1 MATIL
6 ISGGTGMIGQ
16 RLTEMLTEKG
26 HEVIVLT
33 RENGNGTPPQNGV
46 SYAHWDVNKGTIDRS
61 AVEQADH
68 IIHLAGANVAEKR
81 WTEARK
87 KEIEES
93 RTKSGALLV
102 KALREIP
109 NKVKSLVSASAIG
122 WYGPDTKQSRKQG
135 FTEETPAA
143 TDFLGET
150 CRAWE
155 ASVQPVE
162 EMGKRLVRL
171 RTGIVLGKTGGALA
185 EFKKPLK
192 LGMATILGDGKQVIS
207 WIYIDDLCRLY
218 IKAIE
223 DDNMRGVYNAVAPNP
238 VTNKQLTLALA
249 ETMRGKYFMTM
260 HVPVFGLKL
269 VMGEMS
275 VEVLKSTTVSAAKTQ
290 ASGFQFQYPDIHKAL
305 EASV

>member
-109 NKVKSLVSASAIG
+109 NKVKSLVSASAMG

>member
-1 MATIL
+1 MATVL
-6 ISGGTGMIGQ
+6 ITGGTGMIGQ
-16 RLTEMLTEKG
+16 RLREMLTDKG
-26 HEVIVLT
+26 YEVIVLT
-33 RENGNGTPPQNGV
+33 REDGAGGQPQKDV
-46 SYAHWDVNKGTIDRS
+46 TYAHWDVNEGTIDRS
-61 AVEQADH
+61 AVERADH

-93 RTKSGALLV
+93 RTRSGALLV
-102 KALREIP
+102 KALRDVP
-109 NKVKSLVSASAIG
+109 NKVQSLVSASAIG

-135 FTEETPAA
+135 FTEETSAA

-150 CRAWE
+150 CRKWE

-207 WIYIDDLCRLY
+207 WIFIDDLCRLY

-223 DDNMRGVYNAVAPNP
+223 DNNMRGVYNAVAPNP

-290 ASGFQFQYPDIHKAL
+290 ASGFQFQYPDIQKAL
-305 EASV
+305 AASV

>member
-1 MATIL
+1 
-6 ISGGTGMIGQ
+6 MIGQ
-16 RLTEMLTEKG
+16 RLTEMLTERG

-33 RENGNGTPPQNGV
+33 RENGDEGQSNRHV
-46 SYAHWDVNKGTIDRS
+46 SIAHWDVEKGTIDRT
-61 AVEQADH
+61 AVEKADH

-87 KEIEES
+87 KEIADS
-93 RTKSGALLV
+93 RTRSGALLV

-109 NKVKSLVSASAIG
+109 NNVQSLVSASAIG
-122 WYGPDTKQSRKQG
+122 WYGPDTQQSRKHG
-135 FTEETPAA
+135 FTEEAPAA

-171 RTGIVLGKTGGALA
+171 RTGIVLSKTGGALA

-192 LGMATILGDGKQVIS
+192 LGMATILGDGRQVIS
-207 WIYIDDLCRLY
+207 WIFIDDLCRLY

-223 DDNMRGVYNAVAPNP
+223 DNNMRGVYNAVAPQP
-238 VTNKQLTLALA
+238 VTNKQLTLTLA
-249 ETMRGKYFMTM
+249 ETMRGKYFMTL
-260 HVPVFGLKL
+260 HVPAFGLKL

-290 ASGFQFQYPDIHKAL
+290 ASGFQYQYPDIQHAL
-305 EASV
+305 DASV

>member
-1 MATIL
+1 
-6 ISGGTGMIGQ
+6 MIGR
-16 RLTEMLTEKG
+16 RLTEMLTERG

-33 RENGNGTPPQNGV
+33 RENGDEGQSNRHV
-46 SYAHWDVNKGTIDRS
+46 SIAHWDVEKGTIDRT
-61 AVEQADH
+61 AVEKADH

-87 KEIEES
+87 KEIADS
-93 RTKSGALLV
+93 RTRSGALLV

-109 NKVKSLVSASAIG
+109 NNVQSLVSASAIG
-122 WYGPDTKQSRKQG
+122 WYGPDTQQSRKHG
-135 FTEETPAA
+135 FTEEAPAA

-171 RTGIVLGKTGGALA
+171 RTGIVLSKTGGALA

-192 LGMATILGDGKQVIS
+192 LGMATILGDGRQVIS
-207 WIYIDDLCRLY
+207 WIFIDDLCRLY
-218 IKAIE
+218 VKAIE
-223 DDNMRGVYNAVAPNP
+223 DNNMRGVYNAVAPQP
-238 VTNKQLTLALA
+238 VTNKQLTLTLA
-249 ETMRGKYFMTM
+249 ATMRGKYFMTL
-260 HVPVFGLKL
+260 HVPAFGLKL
-269 VMGEMS
+269 VMGELS

-290 ASGFQFQYPDIHKAL
+290 ASGFQFQYPDIQHAL
-305 EASV
+305 DASV

>member
-1 MATIL
+1 MATVV
-6 ISGGTGMIGQ
+6 ISGGTGMIGR
-16 RLTEMLTEKG
+16 RLTEMLTDQG

-33 RENGNGTPPQNGV
+33 RENGDADHADKHV
-46 SYAHWDVNKGTIDRS
+46 SFAHWDVENGLIDRG
-61 AVEQADH
+61 AIERADH
-68 IIHLAGANVAEKR
+68 VIHLAGANVAEKR

-87 KEIEES
+87 KEIADS
-93 RTKSGALLV
+93 RTRSGALLV

-109 NKVKSLVSASAIG
+109 NKVQSLVSASAIG

-143 TDFLGET
+143 NDFLGET

-171 RTGIVLGKTGGALA
+171 RTGIVLSKTGGALA

-207 WIYIDDLCRLY
+207 WIFIDDLCRLY

-223 DDNMRGVYNAVAPNP
+223 DNNMRGVYNAVAPQP

-290 ASGFQFQYPDIHKAL
+290 ASGFQFQYPDIQQAL
-305 EASV
+305 DASV